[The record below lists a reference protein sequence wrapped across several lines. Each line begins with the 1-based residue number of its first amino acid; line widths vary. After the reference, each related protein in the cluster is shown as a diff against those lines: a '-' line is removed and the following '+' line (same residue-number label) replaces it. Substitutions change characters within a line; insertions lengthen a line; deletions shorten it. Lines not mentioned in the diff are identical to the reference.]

1 MHPGFP
7 GPSFDRCASS
17 CQKSVQRLLSRELL
31 LRRRGRHGDSGER
44 GLVCLGDVTQ
54 QHRGQFLG
62 QRAPKHSSSLGFL
75 WPEAY
80 PRLADVGNSFVG
92 YAKQA
97 GSK

>member
-1 MHPGFP
+1 M
-7 GPSFDRCASS
+7 
-17 CQKSVQRLLSRELL
+17 
-31 LRRRGRHGDSGER
+31 
-44 GLVCLGDVTQ
+44 CLGDVTQ

-62 QRAPKHSSSLGFL
+62 QRAPKHSSSLGLL

-80 PRLADVGNSFVG
+80 PWLADVGNGFVG